1 MERALSSTE
10 TSPATEHKRAFYTGC
25 SPHTSAQTAWVGRR
39 PTGQT
44 HRNKCGWELPR
55 SHLAAGQHP
64 LHILRP
70 SQQRS
75 RRVRGNVGALSFVHF
90 FLPHQTHAPS
100 SPPVGLSLDT
110 ANVPERSSFLLPK
123 LWHLG
128 KRKVYTRIFFFFFF
142 YRRSSLTEL
151 RSDSVHI
158 VQAILPRLCFPTLHL
173 LSLHTSFLPVFVT
186 QF

>member
-25 SPHTSAQTAWVGRR
+25 SPHTSAQTAWVGGR

-110 ANVPERSSFLLPK
+110 
-123 LWHLG
+123 
-128 KRKVYTRIFFFFFF
+128 RKCPREEQLSGAQTLAPWKKEGLHTDFFFFFF
-142 YRRSSLTEL
+142 LQKVISHGAAL
-151 RSDSVHI
+151 
-158 VQAILPRLCFPTLHL
+158 
-173 LSLHTSFLPVFVT
+173 
-186 QF
+186 